1 MPLPTI
7 DSPTYTLTLPISKRK
22 ISYRPFRVKEEK
34 ILMIAAESGDLN
46 TIYQA
51 IQQVVL
57 SCTNETL
64 NIFQESSVDS
74 EYALITLRSSSVG
87 ETMKPNLACSHCAE
101 SASVKVTCGDLVIDE
116 NKSVDKKIEVSENLV
131 IELKYP
137 SFADELKNGTIE
149 DQVDMVF
156 DSVCTAIDKIYF
168 DDEIFDTE
176 DYKQDEL
183 EEFIDNL
190 SADKFS
196 EIINFIETKPK
207 VKIPIKFVCPHCK
220 KKNDQLLEGMES
232 FFG

>member
-74 EYALITLRSSSVG
+74 EYALISLRSSSVG
-87 ETMKPNLACSHCAE
+87 ETMKPNLVCSHCNE
-101 SASVKVTCGDLVIDE
+101 SASVKVTSGDLVIDE
-116 NKSVDKKIEVSENLV
+116 DKSIDNKIKISENLV

-137 SFADELKNGTIE
+137 SFADEVKNGTLQDE
-149 DQVDMVF
+149 VDMVF

-190 SADKFS
+190 NAEVFTQIVEYIK
-196 EIINFIETKPK
+196 TKPT
-207 VKIPIKFVCPHCK
+207 VKIPIEFVCPHCK